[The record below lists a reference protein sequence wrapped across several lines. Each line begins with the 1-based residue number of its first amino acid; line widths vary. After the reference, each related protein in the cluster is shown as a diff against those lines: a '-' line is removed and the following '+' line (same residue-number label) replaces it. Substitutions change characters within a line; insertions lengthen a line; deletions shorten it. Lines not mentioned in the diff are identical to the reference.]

1 MWIFG
6 GQNDT
11 GTGLFCWAKWH
22 WSWFVLMGKMALV
35 LVYFVGQNGTGA
47 GLFCWAKWH
56 WYWFIL
62 LGKMALVLVYF
73 GGQNGTGNGLFP
85 TVCLLRTIP
94 PVLHTHSF
102 IHH

>member
-1 MWIFG
+1 VWIFG

-62 LGKMALVLVYF
+62 VGKMALVMVYF
-73 GGQNGTGNGLFP
+73 RQFVFSVPFHQFFIL
-85 TVCLLRTIP
+85 I
-94 PVLHTHSF
+94 HSSTTDA
-102 IHH
+102 I